1 MINAIRG
8 SAYFIALILLQVLVL
23 NNIHFLR
30 LITPLLYVYFI
41 IKLPVGYTAIK
52 VTLLSF
58 LAGITIDILSN
69 TSGMHAAA
77 CTLAGFA
84 RPQLIRLFLREDLPE
99 NVSPSFRSLGVGSFA
114 RFTIAFVSLHHIS
127 LFLIESLSLFDIL
140 FLAVRTL
147 GGAAATSILICIIE
161 AFQKDYKRSADQ
173 Y

>member
-1 MINAIRG
+1 MINIIRG
-8 SAYFIALILLQVLVL
+8 LAYFIALILLQIIVL

-41 IKLPVGYTAIK
+41 IKLPVGYTPIK
-52 VTLLSF
+52 ITFLSF
-58 LAGITIDILSN
+58 LAGITIDMLSN

-84 RPQLIRLFLREDLPE
+84 RPQLIRLFIREDLPE
-99 NVSPSFRSLGVGSFA
+99 NVSPSFRSLGSGSFV
-114 RFTIAFVSLHHIS
+114 RFTVSFVSLHHIS
-127 LFLIESLSLFDIL
+127 LFMIEALSLFDL
-140 FLAVRTL
+140 PFLAIRTL
-147 GGAAATSILICIIE
+147 GGVAATSILICIIE